1 MRARN
6 RLIVLVAVL
15 TFAAAAW
22 AGAVDF
28 PPGNARELGFDTA
41 RLGRVD
47 ALFEKFITQGRLA
60 GAVALVV
67 RDGRAVLYKSY
78 GKMDREAGIPMTK
91 DAVFR
96 IASMSKALTST
107 AVMILYEEG
116 RFLLQDPLSKFIPE
130 FADPVVATPVP
141 EGSAS
146 AAQYYLAKVH
156 RPITIHQ
163 LLTHTSGLTYGYDLS
178 QDAWKA
184 AGIQGWYLA
193 GRDETI
199 GDVVKRM
206 AQLPLDAQPGE
217 KWLYGYSSDVL
228 GRLVEVVSGMPFDRF
243 LEERLF
249 KPLRMDDTSFWMT
262 RDKAARFAPV
272 YGLSPEGVLTKNE
285 DNAKTDYLNG
295 PKKCLSGGAG
305 ILSTAVDYGRFLQML
320 LNGGVLDGVRIL
332 SPKSV
337 ELMSVNGTR
346 DLYRRDGWGRGETF
360 GLGFWVREDAG
371 TFGELGSKGSF
382 GWGSAY
388 YPIYWVD
395 PAERMVGLF
404 MTQLMPADD
413 LPLSRQFPVLVYQA
427 LTR

>member
-1 MRARN
+1 MPTRK
-6 RLIVLVAVL
+6 RLLVFIAVL
-15 TFAAAAW
+15 TLTFVLAAAA
-22 AGAVDF
+22 DF
-28 PPGNARELGFDTA
+28 PQGNSRELGFDPV

-47 ALFEKFITQGRLA
+47 ALFEGFIAQGKLS
-60 GAVALVV
+60 GAVALVLK
-67 RDGRAVLYKSY
+67 DGKAVLYKSY
-78 GKMDREAGIPMTK
+78 GKMDREAGIPMPK

-96 IASMSKALTST
+96 IASMSKALTAA

-116 RFLLQDPLSKFIPE
+116 RFLLQDPVVKFIPE
-130 FADPVVATPVP
+130 FAEPSVAVPLPVGVQ
-141 EGSAS
+141 S
-146 AAQYYLAKVH
+146 AAKYYLEKAH
-156 RPITIHQ
+156 RPMTIHQ
-163 LLTHTSGLTYGYDLS
+163 LLTHTSGLTYGYDIS
-178 QDAWKA
+178 QDAWKE

-193 GRDETI
+193 ARNETI

-206 AQLPLDAQPGE
+206 AKLPLDGHPGE

-228 GRLVEVVSGMPFDRF
+228 GYLVEVASGMPFDRF

-249 KPLRMDDTSFWMT
+249 RPLRMTDTSFWMT
-262 RDKAARFAPV
+262 NGKAARFAPV

-285 DNAKTDYLNG
+285 DNAKTDYLKG

-320 LNGGVLDGVRIL
+320 LNGGVLDGVRVL

-337 ELMSVNGTR
+337 ELMHVNATR

-360 GLGFWVREDAG
+360 GLGFWVREDIG
-371 TFGELGSKGSF
+371 TYGELGSKGAF

-395 PAERMVGLF
+395 PEQRLVGLF
-404 MTQLMPADD
+404 MTQLMPAAD
-413 LPLSRQFPVLVYQA
+413 LPLSRQFPVMVYQA
-427 LTR
+427 LVR